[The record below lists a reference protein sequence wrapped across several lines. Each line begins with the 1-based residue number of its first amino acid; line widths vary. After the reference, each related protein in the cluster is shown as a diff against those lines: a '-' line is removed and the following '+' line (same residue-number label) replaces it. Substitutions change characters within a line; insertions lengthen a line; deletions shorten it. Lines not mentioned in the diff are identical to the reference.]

1 LIGLYRAMPATDIL
15 LTGDLILDEP
25 DPDYWLSGI
34 AAPLRAA
41 ALTIG
46 HLEVPHTLR
55 GQELAGDVPAP
66 AADPAHLAALGRA
79 GFAAL
84 TLGGNHMADCGAE
97 GICDTIAELERL
109 GIAHAGAGRNL
120 EEARRPA
127 WLRAAELDVALLS
140 YNCVGPETSWATA
153 ERAGCAYVRID
164 TADQSRIWPGAA
176 LLRPD
181 PASVAEMAADIAAVR
196 RADLVIVALHKGI
209 VHTPALLAPY
219 ERPLAR
225 AAIDAGAD
233 VVVGHHAHILRGVE
247 FYRDRPIYHGLGNG
261 CVVTRALS
269 PVQEHAAR
277 AEWAAK
283 RKELFGFEPDPAY
296 TLAPFHPEAVHSI
309 LARIRIDANGQLEAG
324 FVPVFVEAPGRPV
337 LADAPRAR
345 AVNDY
350 VARITRLAGLPGLRQ
365 QAGDG
370 MVWLT

>member
-1 LIGLYRAMPATDIL
+1 MPATDIL

-25 DPDYWLSGI
+25 DPDHWLSGI
-34 AAPLRAA
+34 AAELRAA
-41 ALTIG
+41 TLTIG

-55 GQELAGDVPAP
+55 GRELPGDVPAP
-66 AADPAHLAALGRA
+66 AADPAHLAALRRA

-84 TLGGNHMADCGAE
+84 TLGGNHIADCGAE
-97 GICDTIAELERL
+97 GISDTLAELDRL
-109 GIAHAGAGRNL
+109 GIGHTGAGRNL
-120 EEARRPA
+120 EQARRPA
-127 WLRAAELDVALLS
+127 WLRAAALDVAVLS
-140 YNCVGPETSWATA
+140 YNCVGPETSWATD

-176 LLRPD
+176 LSRPD
-181 PASVAEMAADIAAVR
+181 PASLARMAADIAAAR

-209 VHTPALLAPY
+209 VHTPAVLAPY
-219 ERPLAR
+219 ERALAQ

-247 FYRDRPIYHGLGNG
+247 FYRGKPIYHGLGNG
-261 CVVTRALS
+261 CVVTRALN
-269 PVQEHAAR
+269 PGQEHAAR
-277 AEWAAK
+277 AAWAAK

-296 TLAPFHPEAVHSI
+296 TLAPFHPQAVHSI
-309 LARIRIDANGQLEAG
+309 LARIRIDANGHLQAG

-337 LADAPRAR
+337 LADETRAQ

-350 VARITRLAGLPGLRQ
+350 VAHITQLAGLPRLQQQQ
-365 QAGDG
+365 QAG